1 MHPFLGLRLG
11 DTVLIAK
18 EAFLLDC
25 LNKWGSFRPFNTDV
39 ILQFRLRLFRRGSI
53 YYDLFDWRFWPDASG
68 SRNSVMDFALS
79 QYLPDNYVASARHV
93 SQILLL
99 GSSLRR
105 VLEYHE
111 PPSCSNI
118 SMFHGISPM
127 PRLFFTKGNVIL
139 AVPRLITAALDH
151 LDLNLAWINEP
162 SHSEILTITLTE
174 ISEEGSAMVSHGRRA
189 GKCRGAGQS
198 G

>member
-79 QYLPDNYVASARHV
+79 STFP
-93 SQILLL
+93 
-99 GSSLRR
+99 
-105 VLEYHE
+105 
-111 PPSCSNI
+111 
-118 SMFHGISPM
+118 
-127 PRLFFTKGNVIL
+127 T
-139 AVPRLITAALDH
+139 T
-151 LDLNLAWINEP
+151 
-162 SHSEILTITLTE
+162 T
-174 ISEEGSAMVSHGRRA
+174 
-189 GKCRGAGQS
+189 
-198 G
+198 